1 MTTSSRC
8 RMNSKMMKYH
18 AEKLK
23 CSHENIPDINEKD
36 GNMYERKIGCFL
48 YRENIFSFSFHI
60 STF

>member
-1 MTTSSRC
+1 MQKMTTSSRC

-36 GNMYERKIGCFL
+36 GNMYERKIGCF
-48 YRENIFSFSFHI
+48 
-60 STF
+60 

>member
-1 MTTSSRC
+1 MQKMTTSSRC

-36 GNMYERKIGCFL
+36 GTCMKGKLVVFDTEK
-48 YRENIFSFSFHI
+48 IFSLFLFI
-60 STF
+60 